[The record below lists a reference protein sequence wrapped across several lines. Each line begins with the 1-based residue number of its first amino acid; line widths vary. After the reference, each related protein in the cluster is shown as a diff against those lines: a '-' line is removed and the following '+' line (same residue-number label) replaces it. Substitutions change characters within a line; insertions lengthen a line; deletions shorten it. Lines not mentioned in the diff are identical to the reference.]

1 MRKELDSTQVE
12 QLRQIGE
19 HLGAERQQQSVS
31 LEEVA
36 VKTYI
41 PLRLLQALEDGQI
54 DRLPEPVFIQG
65 FIRRYAD
72 VLGLN
77 GTDLAK
83 TFVTE
88 PAPVTSILPELEPIS
103 AAPPAQKVRTALS
116 RDRNATRSYLPAMA
130 LGGVAAVLLGI
141 GAVSLFNKLKPVSP
155 PKVASAIATPA
166 LSPKSSPASE
176 LAKPSSTTEPV
187 QVAVEAVE
195 DSWVWIEAD
204 GKPTFEGMLKQ
215 GEKKTWAAQKAL
227 KLGSGNAGGVK
238 FSYNQAEPKLL
249 GTRGSTTEVT
259 LPQN

>member
-1 MRKELDSTQVE
+1 MRKELDATQVE

-19 HLGAERQQQSVS
+19 YLGEQRQEQAVT

-41 PLRLLQALEDGQI
+41 PLRLLQALEGGQI

-72 VLGLN
+72 TLGLN

-88 PAPVTSILPELEPIS
+88 PTPVTSVLPELEPIA

-116 RDRNATRSYLPAMA
+116 RDPVDRSSLPVMA
-130 LGGVAAVLLGI
+130 LGGVAVLLLGL
-141 GAVSLFNKLKPVSP
+141 GAVSLFNKFKPAAPSNP
-155 PKVASAIATPA
+155 ITATATP
-166 LSPKSSPASE
+166 SSQPKATPTPAA
-176 LAKPSSTTEPV
+176 AKPSPVTEPV

-195 DSWVWIEAD
+195 DAWVWIDAD
-204 GKPTFEGMLKQ
+204 GKSSFEGMLKQ
-215 GEKKTWAAQKAL
+215 GEKKTWTAQKSL

-238 FSYNQAEPKLL
+238 FSYNQGEPKSL
-249 GTRGSTTEVT
+249 GARGATTEIT
-259 LPQN
+259 FPQN